1 MSVEMTPELDGL
13 VQSIFRCGQYRDE
26 NEVLGEALRLLE
38 RRDQLRRD
46 VNAGIRQLE
55 EGQGIEG
62 EAVFARL
69 QSKAEAIARQTACHD
84 E

>member
-1 MSVEMTPELDGL
+1 MSVQITPELDDL
-13 VQSIFRCGQYRDE
+13 VQSILRRGQYRDE

-55 EGQGIEG
+55 EGRGVEG
-62 EAVFARL
+62 EDVFAGL
-69 QSKAEAIARQTACHD
+69 ETKAQAITRRSAS
-84 E
+84 